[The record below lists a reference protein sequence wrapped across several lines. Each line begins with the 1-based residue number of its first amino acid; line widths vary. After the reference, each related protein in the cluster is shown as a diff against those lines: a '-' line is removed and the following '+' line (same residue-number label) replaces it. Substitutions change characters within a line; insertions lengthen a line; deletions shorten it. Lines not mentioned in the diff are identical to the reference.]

1 MYNSAGSEIDI
12 TCSLNLIPIMFQ
24 IFSTLFDN
32 AWLIWGSG
40 WWWRH
45 TDWAKQLRVS
55 QTRPEPGPG
64 LSLQAGCRLRLPA
77 PSLLHPHGGAA
88 HSHCTMRNFSGSRES
103 VFLMIPLSD
112 LIHDTLYNDCK
123 GQWSFKFIFGSSGLV
138 SLRALTLSLQ
148 LSLAP
153 ETLSLSLSPHR
164 PRMLPGPTEAV

>member
-1 MYNSAGSEIDI
+1 
-12 TCSLNLIPIMFQ
+12 MFQ
-24 IFSTLFDN
+24 IYYLTMPGSYEAAADGDGTLTEPSSSESLRPGRSQVP
-32 AWLIWGSG
+32 ASHSRPVVGSG
-40 WWWRH
+40 
-45 TDWAKQLRVS
+45 S
-55 QTRPEPGPG
+55 
-64 LSLQAGCRLRLPA
+64 PA
-77 PSLLHPHGGAA
+77 WSLLHPHGGAA

>member
-1 MYNSAGSEIDI
+1 MPGSYEAAADGDG
-12 TCSLNLIPIMFQ
+12 TLTEPSSSESLRPGRSQ
-24 IFSTLFDN
+24 VPASHSRPVV
-32 AWLIWGSG
+32 GSG
-40 WWWRH
+40 
-45 TDWAKQLRVS
+45 S
-55 QTRPEPGPG
+55 RPGHCCI
-64 LSLQAGCRLRLPA
+64 LTA
-77 PSLLHPHGGAA
+77 PA